1 MTLASTGGRGV
12 VDLLLLYCCL
22 VEPLLLG
29 GLLVADETVPPT
41 GVEQCREWSSGPTTL
56 REGTP
61 ACAISTQAKLWIYL
75 HRDRTEEEFGKG
87 WLY

>member
-29 GLLVADETVPPT
+29 GLLV
-41 GVEQCREWSSGPTTL
+41 EQCREWSSGPTTL
-56 REGTP
+56 REGP
-61 ACAISTQAKLWIYL
+61 LRA
-75 HRDRTEEEFGKG
+75 
-87 WLY
+87 LYQLKEVVDLSSS